1 MDSRLELLGYQ
12 RRLFRQASIYMS
24 VLLGGSTHPERVGGD
39 DLKLKAW
46 DIRQD
51 FSQPLFVNKRCDI
64 LSDLRV
70 VKLTI
75 RSHIRFDAGITT
87 IQSHPYIEHMI
98 AVGR

>member
-1 MDSRLELLGYQ
+1 
-12 RRLFRQASIYMS
+12 MS

-87 IQSHPYIEHMI
+87 IQSHPYIEHLI